1 MSISQTFAPTQSLK
15 NSLTTLSS
23 IHDFLEQLRLISQ
36 KRISGQLTFRIQGDQ
51 FQQWNLYF
59 SLGRLA
65 WATDQRHPVRRWYRQ
80 LTQHCPE
87 LVVEPV
93 DQLRNSPNQLRN
105 DKLLSTWVNQGKILQ
120 KERDAIIKGHIGEI
134 LFDIFQQWTQAPHRP
149 ALQMTYQSVNLGK
162 RDFSSAVFPIESAWL
177 QAIQAWEAWRQAG
190 LANYSPNQ
198 APVLW
203 NVQGLRN
210 KLSPM
215 AYQSLAALV
224 DGRRTLRDVAVK
236 SRQDLLI
243 TTQSFIPHILQGLI
257 KLVPVG
263 DLQSPLQAVATT
275 PNHEGTPN
283 HKGKSTHLMNSGRPA
298 AGLLSRTPRLPA
310 VNTLSVHPMRPAN
323 STQPVSTPLP
333 ASGSNALSIPSGPS
347 QSSHP
352 LVAHIDDHSLHG
364 KMMGHILT
372 HLHYR
377 FIHLQDPV
385 QALMGLIEHKPSL
398 IFLDLAMP
406 IINGYEL
413 CTQIRRVASFKN
425 IPIIIVSSND
435 GIVDR
440 IQAKNVGASDFLA
453 KPIRLKNVKAILQRH
468 IAQ

>member
-1 MSISQTFAPTQSLK
+1 MPISQTFAPNQSLT
-15 NSLTTLSS
+15 NSFTVLSNS
-23 IHDFLEQLRLISQ
+23 HDLLEQLRFVSQ
-36 KRISGQLTFRIQGDQ
+36 KRISGQLIFKIRGNHL
-51 FQQWNLYF
+51 QQWSLYF
-59 SLGRLA
+59 HLGRLT

-80 LTQHCPE
+80 LTLHCPE
-87 LVVEPV
+87 LAIEPI
-93 DQLRNSPNQLRN
+93 DQPRNSPHQHGN
-105 DKLLSTWVNQGKILQ
+105 DKLLSRWVNQGKIWQ
-120 KERDAIIKGHIGEI
+120 KEREAIVKGHIGEI
-134 LFDIFQQWTQAPHRP
+134 LFDIFQQWTQVPHP
-149 ALQMTYQSVNLGK
+149 SALQMTYKHVHLNKIDSTL
-162 RDFSSAVFPIESAWL
+162 AAFPVEPVWL
-177 QAIQAWEAWRQAG
+177 QAMQAWEAWRQAG
-190 LANYSPNQ
+190 LTSYSPNQ
-198 APVLW
+198 APLLW
-203 NVQGLRN
+203 NVEGLRQ

-224 DGRRTLRDVAVK
+224 DGRRTLRDLAVK
-236 SRQDLLI
+236 SKQDLLI
-243 TTQSFIPHILQGLI
+243 TTQSIIPHVHQGLI
-257 KLVPVG
+257 KLAAVG
-263 DLQSPLQAVATT
+263 DLQSPLQVVETM
-275 PNHEGTPN
+275 PQK
-283 HKGKSTHLMNSGRPA
+283 KGASSLPASPDRPA
-298 AGLLSRTPRLPA
+298 AEALSNTPRRA
-310 VNTLSVHPMRPAN
+310 ATGALSINSMRRPTNSIRPA
-323 STQPVSTPLP
+323 PTPLP
-333 ASGSNALSIPSGPS
+333 ISASSALSINSGLS
-347 QSSHP
+347 QSPHP

-406 IINGYEL
+406 IVNGYEL

-468 IAQ
+468 IT